1 VRPALLEHAK
11 GGGLAGPVR
20 AEPGRAAVRA
30 AWGLE
35 AVGQAVADQ
44 EVVGQEVVGQ
54 EGHPRPSGLSSM
66 PWSSTPMAM
75 ASSTVVS

>member
-11 GGGLAGPVR
+11 GGGRAGPVR

-44 EVVGQEVVGQ
+44 EVVGQE
-54 EGHPRPSGLSSM
+54 GHPRPSGLSSM

-75 ASSTVVS
+75 ASWTVVS